1 MAECLTCE
9 EIELKICELADQIS
23 AASCGGMLVKEGDTT
38 FDYSPEAKTM
48 IEVLRVYKDLFNM
61 KCKGAGDLYE
71 FVQVPCVRPY
81 TCVGDDCSGAVVKST
96 HRRYRR

>member
-1 MAECLTCE
+1 MADCLTCE
-9 EIELKICELADQIS
+9 EIELKICELADSIS

-38 FDYSPEAKTM
+38 FDYSPEVKAK
-48 IEVLRVYKDLFNM
+48 IEVLRVYKQMFEM
-61 KCKGAGDLYE
+61 KCKGAGELYE

-81 TCVGDDCSGAVVKST
+81 TCVGDSCATAVRPKT